1 MCGIICIS
9 KKFDKKLVQ
18 TFDLLKHRGPDFEDY
33 VQSDDLIIGHNLL
46 QIRGELNSSKQPKY
60 AKNNKYIISFN
71 GQIYN
76 TEELKIRFSINK
88 EIDLDT
94 EILIQIINQTGLKF
108 IRFVKG
114 MFSILIYD
122 IHNRKIHLFRDPSG
136 QKHLYYY
143 LNNNE
148 LIICSEIKPIISI
161 LQNFNFDNQ
170 NLLSSLI
177 LGYPIDKSTPF
188 KNINRVLPGE
198 HLIIDDKKKIHKSL
212 FDQITKRFD
221 KEDPSGAIK
230 ETIRNHL
237 LTKKK
242 IAINLSGGLDSNI
255 ILYESLNFNSD
266 ISVFS
271 TKFET
276 FDEIYNH
283 DYYLAQKIAKH
294 YGLNLYTTNITFD
307 DYLNNFEKS
316 FSYIEEIN
324 RNINNPAYYIN
335 YINQKNNNYRSILSG
350 DGGDEIFIGYDYYR
364 KIGLKKKI
372 INNFKISKVISSFMW
387 FKEYLRY
394 ETPQQYLKSSLLNF
408 KKKYSTFKNS
418 LNSKT
423 FYGNFYTSKI
433 DHISKYFCFLDQFNW
448 LPNEIFLR
456 ADKLGMKNSLEVR
469 SPFSDLDL
477 RRYFFERM
485 HKEKFFEKVNKPE
498 IRQIYKKK
506 LHPLILNNTLKT
518 GWTVPLEWLKR
529 DEFVEKIISF
539 IPDHDCE
546 VFRWSILKN
555 TIKKNKLILL
565 NKQIYS
571 LISLS
576 IIKKNFNEKIIN

>member
-1 MCGIICIS
+1 MCGIICLS
-9 KKFDKKLVQ
+9 KKFNHKLNQ
-18 TFDLLKHRGPDFEDY
+18 TFNLLKHRGPDFENH

-46 QIRGELNSSKQPKY
+46 QIRGEFNSSKQPKY

-94 EILIQIINQTGLKF
+94 EILIQIINQVGLEF

-122 IHNRKIHLFRDPSG
+122 IHTRKIHLFRDPSG

-161 LQNFNFDNQ
+161 LQNFSFDNQ
-170 NLLSSLI
+170 NLPSSLI
-177 LGYPIDKSTPF
+177 LGYPINKFTPF

-198 HLIIDDKKKIHKSL
+198 HLIIDDKKKIHKSF
-212 FDQITKRFD
+212 FDQITKKFD
-221 KEDPSGAIK
+221 KEDPSGVIR

-255 ILYESLNFNSD
+255 ILYESLNFNSN

-276 FDEIYNH
+276 PNEIYNH

-316 FSYIEEIN
+316 FSHIEEIN

-350 DGGDEIFIGYDYYR
+350 DGGDEIFIGYDYYKR
-364 KIGLKKKI
+364 IGLKKKI

-394 ETPQQYLKSSLLNF
+394 ETPQQYFKNSLLNL
-408 KKKYSTFKNS
+408 KNKYSTFKNS
-418 LNSKT
+418 LYSKK
-423 FYGNFYTSKI
+423 FYENFYTSKI
-433 DHISKYFCFLDQFNW
+433 DHVSKYYCFLDQFNW

-485 HKEKFFEKVNKPE
+485 HKEKFVAKVNKPE
-498 IRQIYKKK
+498 IRQIYKEK
-506 LHPLILNNTLKT
+506 LHPLISNNILKT
-518 GWTVPLEWLKR
+518 GWTAPLEWLKR

-539 IPDHDCE
+539 IPDQDCE
-546 VFRWSILKN
+546 IFRWSILKN
-555 TIKKNKLILL
+555 NIKKNKLILL

>member
-1 MCGIICIS
+1 MCGIICLS
-9 KKFDKKLVQ
+9 KKFNHKLNQ
-18 TFDLLKHRGPDFEDY
+18 TFNLLKHRGPDFENH

-46 QIRGELNSSKQPKY
+46 QIRGEFNSSKQPKY
-60 AKNNKYIISFN
+60 AKNSKYIISFN

-94 EILIQIINQTGLKF
+94 EILIQIINQVGLEF

-122 IHNRKIHLFRDPSG
+122 IHTRKIHLFRDPSG

-161 LQNFNFDNQ
+161 LQNFSFDNQ
-170 NLLSSLI
+170 NLPSSLI
-177 LGYPIDKSTPF
+177 LGYPINKFTPF

-198 HLIIDDKKKIHKSL
+198 HLIIDDKKKIHKSF
-212 FDQITKRFD
+212 FDQITKKFD
-221 KEDPSGAIK
+221 NEDPSGVIR

-255 ILYESLNFNSD
+255 ILYESLNFNSN

-276 FDEIYNH
+276 PNEIYNH

-316 FSYIEEIN
+316 FSHIEEIN

-350 DGGDEIFIGYDYYR
+350 DGGDEIFIGYDYYKR
-364 KIGLKKKI
+364 IGLKKKI

-394 ETPQQYLKSSLLNF
+394 ETPQQYFKNSLLNL
-408 KKKYSTFKNS
+408 KNKYSTFKNS
-418 LNSKT
+418 LYSKK
-423 FYGNFYTSKI
+423 FYENFYTSKI
-433 DHISKYFCFLDQFNW
+433 DHVSKYYCFLDQFNW

-485 HKEKFFEKVNKPE
+485 HKEKFVAKVNKPE
-498 IRQIYKKK
+498 IRQLYKEK
-506 LHPLILNNTLKT
+506 LHPLISNNILKT
-518 GWTVPLEWLKR
+518 GWTAPLEWLKR

-539 IPDHDCE
+539 IPDQDCE
-546 VFRWSILKN
+546 IFRWSILKN
-555 TIKKNKLILL
+555 NIKKNKLILL

>member
-1 MCGIICIS
+1 MCGIICLS
-9 KKFDKKLVQ
+9 KKFNHKLNQ
-18 TFDLLKHRGPDFEDY
+18 TFNLLKHRGPDFENH

-46 QIRGELNSSKQPKY
+46 QIRGEFNSSKQPKY
-60 AKNNKYIISFN
+60 AKNSKYIISFN

-94 EILIQIINQTGLKF
+94 EILIQIINQVGLEF

-122 IHNRKIHLFRDPSG
+122 IHTRKIHLFRDPSG

-161 LQNFNFDNQ
+161 LQNFSFDNQ
-170 NLLSSLI
+170 NLPSSLI
-177 LGYPIDKSTPF
+177 LGYPINKSTPF

-198 HLIIDDKKKIHKSL
+198 HLIIDDKKKIHKSF
-212 FDQITKRFD
+212 FDQITKKFD
-221 KEDPSGAIK
+221 NEDPSGVIR

-255 ILYESLNFNSD
+255 ILYESLNFNSN

-276 FDEIYNH
+276 PNEIYNH

-316 FSYIEEIN
+316 FSHIEEIN

-350 DGGDEIFIGYDYYR
+350 DGGDEIFIGYDYYKR
-364 KIGLKKKI
+364 IGLKKKI

-394 ETPQQYLKSSLLNF
+394 ETPQQYFKNSLLNL
-408 KKKYSTFKNS
+408 KNKYSTFKNS
-418 LNSKT
+418 LYSKK
-423 FYGNFYTSKI
+423 FYENFYTSKI
-433 DHISKYFCFLDQFNW
+433 DHVSKYYCFLDQFNW

-485 HKEKFFEKVNKPE
+485 HKEKFVAKVNKPE
-498 IRQIYKKK
+498 IRQIYKEK
-506 LHPLILNNTLKT
+506 LHPLISNNILKT
-518 GWTVPLEWLKR
+518 GWTAPLEWLKR

-539 IPDHDCE
+539 IPDQDCE
-546 VFRWSILKN
+546 IFRWSILKN
-555 TIKKNKLILL
+555 NIKKNKLILL